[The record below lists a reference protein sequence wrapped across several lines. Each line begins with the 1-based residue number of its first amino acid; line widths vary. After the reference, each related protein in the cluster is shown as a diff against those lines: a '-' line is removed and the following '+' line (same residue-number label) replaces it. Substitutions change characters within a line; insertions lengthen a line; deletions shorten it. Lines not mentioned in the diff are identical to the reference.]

1 MRTTLR
7 FYPALSLQLICNAK
21 LVQNKK
27 AKILKGIKTKSI
39 PQGKHFVNKC
49 RQNALQHVN
58 RHSNLL
64 AVEEIENKT
73 SIRYFSSWQQ
83 FDQKKKKNLND
94 NSTS

>member
-1 MRTTLR
+1 MKTTLR

-27 AKILKGIKTKSI
+27 AKILKGIKTKNI

-49 RQNALQHVN
+49 RQKALQHVN

-83 FDQKKKKNLND
+83 FDQKKKKKFK
-94 NSTS
+94 